1 LPEVD
6 DLLKTKMGESVA
18 THWPELNTRL
28 GTRVGEFLDIALG
41 NASTHAI
48 AQNPAI
54 QRFVNLCCAFGPNFE
69 RRPENEWA
77 LAILAD
83 ERLGEWTKLHQLVV
97 RGATELKRSPADGR
111 ATSDQLLRADGALLD
126 ALDRQQRAVNS
137 ESVRL
142 ERLACDLDAVD
153 IRLLEV
159 DWRNEYRNI
168 AGTWQLVPVTG
179 AASSIRIDPTHPAPA
194 MVCVLT
200 HAPAAGPEARL
211 QIRLLTHSVCDQDR
225 HPLVVFAGDH
235 GLWPWKG
242 HNARAVSW
250 IVNAHPLQV
259 ATNGLGSTLVEETVP
274 RTSLLQASTCGLRD
288 EGLPVGSL
296 HTHVWAYPADQ
307 WLFVL
312 QREAGAESR
321 WPRSDRSPAEAS
333 FSPTR
338 CRIERD
344 GLVQSSARWAQAF
357 TDTLDP
363 AMLRGFETLF
373 AAWQQAATDASM
385 TLTAGLMSGRSTL
398 TWGWREGAQGL
409 AGAPLMRVLGDFDLH
424 NAIDLSLSGEIV
436 LGVTRTRVRL
446 RVTGDSPMQ
455 QQIAREQAAPG
466 LLDALLPAVGRWRF
480 DYRVEFDPIAVEVGA
495 LWSEA
500 GPCTGAIAGEA
511 GLRPRVT
518 GGSGWQWY
526 ARLDSEAVS
535 LPICIHDPVLGQTR
549 RTLTLLPALRL
560 LDWNLG

>member
-1 LPEVD
+1 MS

-18 THWPELNTRL
+18 TNWPELNTRL
-28 GTRVGEFLDIALG
+28 GSRVGEFLDLALG

-48 AQNPAI
+48 AQNAAI

-83 ERLGEWTKLHQLVV
+83 ERLGEWIKLHQLVV
-97 RGATELKRSPADGR
+97 RGATELKRRPADGR
-111 ATSDQLLRADGALLD
+111 ATSDQLLRADGALLGAVD
-126 ALDRQQRAVNS
+126 QQERAINS
-137 ESVRL
+137 ESITL
-142 ERLACDLDAVD
+142 ARLACDLEAVD

-168 AGTWQLVPVTG
+168 DGTWQLVPVIG
-179 AASSIRIDPTHPAPA
+179 AASSIRIDPAHPAPA

-200 HAPAAGPEARL
+200 HAPAAGPQARL
-211 QIRLLTHSVCDQDR
+211 QIRLLTHSVCDQDC

-235 GLWPWKG
+235 GLWSWQG

-250 IVNAHPLQV
+250 IVNAHPPQ
-259 ATNGLGSTLVEETVP
+259 AAANGLGTTLVEETVP

-288 EGLPVGSL
+288 EGVPVGSL

-312 QREAGAESR
+312 QRENGPELR
-321 WPRSDRSPAEAS
+321 WPRPDRTAAEPS
-333 FSPTR
+333 FLPTR

-344 GLVQSSARWAQAF
+344 GVLQPSGRWAQAF
-357 TDTLDP
+357 NDTLDP
-363 AMLRGFETLF
+363 ALLCGFDALF
-373 AAWQQAATDASM
+373 VAWQEATTDASM
-385 TLTAGLMSGRSTL
+385 TLTASLLSGRSTV
-398 TWGWREGAQGL
+398 TWGWRDGAQGL

-424 NAIDLSLSGEIV
+424 NAIDLLLSGEIV

-446 RVTGDSPMQ
+446 RVMGDGVMK
-455 QQIAREQAAPG
+455 QQIAREHAVPG
-466 LLDALLPAVGRWRF
+466 LLDTLLPAVARWRL
-480 DYRVEFDPIAVEVGA
+480 DYRIEFDPIAVEEGA

-500 GPCTGAIAGEA
+500 GPCSGAITGEA

-526 ARLDSEAVS
+526 VRLDTEAVA
-535 LPICIHDPVLGQTR
+535 LPICVHDPVLGQTR
-549 RTLTLLPALRL
+549 RTLTLLPALKL

>member
-1 LPEVD
+1 MG
-6 DLLKTKMGESVA
+6 DLVA

-28 GTRVGEFLDIALG
+28 GSRTGEFLDLALG
-41 NASTHAI
+41 NASIHAI
-48 AQNPAI
+48 AHNASL

-77 LAILAD
+77 LALLAD
-83 ERLGEWTKLHQLVV
+83 ERLGEWIKLHQLVL
-97 RGATELKRSPADGR
+97 RGATELNRRPADGR
-111 ATSDQLLRADGALLD
+111 ATGDQLLRADGALLD
-126 ALDRQQRAVNS
+126 AVDREDRAISS
-137 ESVRL
+137 ESVAL
-142 ERLACDLDAVD
+142 ARLACDFDAVD

-168 AGTWQLVPVTG
+168 AGTWQRVPVTG

-194 MVCVLT
+194 MVSVLT

-225 HPLVVFAGDH
+225 HPRVVFAGDH
-235 GLWPWKG
+235 GLWSWQG

-250 IVNAHPLQV
+250 LVNAHPPQ
-259 ATNGLGSTLVEETVP
+259 AAANGLGATLVEETVP
-274 RTSLLQASTCGLRD
+274 RTSLLQASSCGLRD
-288 EGLPVGSL
+288 EGVPVGSL
-296 HTHVWAYPADQ
+296 QTHVWAYPADQ

-312 QREAGAESR
+312 QRETGPELR
-321 WPRSDRSPAEAS
+321 WPRSDRAPAEAS
-333 FSPTR
+333 FLPTR

-344 GLVQSSARWAQAF
+344 GMVQPSTRWSQGF
-357 TDTLDP
+357 SDTLAP
-363 AMLRGFETLF
+363 AMLRGFDALF
-373 AAWQQAATDASM
+373 VAWQEASTDASM
-385 TLTAGLMSGRSTL
+385 TLTAGLLSGRATL
-398 TWGWREGAQGL
+398 TWGWRESAQGL
-409 AGAPLMRVLGDFDLH
+409 AVAPLMRVLGDFDLH
-424 NAIDLSLSGEIV
+424 NPIDLSLSGEIV

-446 RVTGDSPMQ
+446 RVTGDGAMK
-455 QQIAREQAAPG
+455 QQIAREQAVPG
-466 LLDALLPAVGRWRF
+466 LLDALLPAVGRWRLE
-480 DYRVEFDPIAVEVGA
+480 YRIECDPIAVEDGA

-500 GPCTGAIAGEA
+500 GPCSGAITGEA

-518 GGSGWQWY
+518 GGTGWQWY

-549 RTLTLLPALRL
+549 RMLALLPALKL